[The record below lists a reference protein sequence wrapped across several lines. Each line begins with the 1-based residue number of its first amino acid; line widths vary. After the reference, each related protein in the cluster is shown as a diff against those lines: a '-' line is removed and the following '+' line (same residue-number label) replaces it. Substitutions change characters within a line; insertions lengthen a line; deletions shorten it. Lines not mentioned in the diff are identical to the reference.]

1 MGESA
6 QHALP
11 DGAHANPAQKS
22 GIGARPTPGNGGMIM
37 AEMTL
42 YIGNRNYS
50 SWSLRAWLLAR
61 HCTADLETV
70 LIPLDQP
77 ETRIELLRVS
87 PAGLVPVLK
96 QGELVI
102 WDSLA
107 IAEYLAERYPDRG
120 LWPEDP
126 ARRARARAISAEMHA
141 GFAALRQHLPMNL
154 RSSFPGRGVTPEV
167 QTEINRITA
176 IWREQRRAA
185 ADGADGPF
193 LFGRFTAADA
203 MYAPVVSRFRTY
215 HIELDDIPQSYA
227 EAVWSIPAFQEWQE
241 EARHEPMLIESC
253 EF

>member
-1 MGESA
+1 
-6 QHALP
+6 
-11 DGAHANPAQKS
+11 
-22 GIGARPTPGNGGMIM
+22 M

-50 SWSLRAWLLAR
+50 SWSLCAWLLAR
-61 HCTADLETV
+61 HCTAEIETV

-77 ETRIELLRVS
+77 ETRTELLRVS

-96 QGELVI
+96 QGELTI

-107 IAEYLAERYPDRG
+107 IAEYLAERYPDRQ
-120 LWPEDP
+120 LWPADP
-126 ARRARARAISAEMHA
+126 ALRARARAISAEMHA

-154 RSSFPGRGVTPEV
+154 RSSFPDRGVTPEV
-167 QTEINRITA
+167 QSEINRIAA
-176 IWREQRRAA
+176 IWREQRRAVEDT
-185 ADGADGPF
+185 ADPF
-193 LFGRFTAADA
+193 LFGPFTAADA

-215 HIELDDIPQSYA
+215 HIDLDAVPQSYA

-241 EARHEPMLIESC
+241 AARHEPMLIESC